1 MSKLTFKDRWV
12 IYKRLRKG
20 GFQQGQHW
28 NLPPD
33 YVLADELRAM
43 LGLPTLR
50 QSDLPEMAA
59 KLAAED
65 PDLAAKGTKK
75 TKRAIK
81 KATAAAIRLL
91 PECEQPYTREAYA
104 KFITSDEWRSAR
116 YQAIRTLGN
125 KCLACGRSPK
135 DGVKIHVDH
144 IEPCSKNWSRRLDQ
158 SNLQVLCED
167 CNLGKSNLFKDDW
180 R

>member
-1 MSKLTFKDRWV
+1 MNNITFKDRWV
-12 IYKRLRKG
+12 LYKRLRKG
-20 GFQQGQHW
+20 GFQKGERW

-33 YVLADELRAM
+33 YIITNQLRSL
-43 LGLPTLR
+43 LGLATLKKTEL
-50 QSDLPEMAA
+50 SELAS
-59 KLAAED
+59 KLVAED
-65 PDLAAKGTKK
+65 PTLASKGTHKI
-75 TKRAIK
+75 KRAIK
-81 KATAAAIRLL
+81 KAEAKAIKLL
-91 PECEQPYTREAYA
+91 PECEPPYTRQAYQR
-104 KFITSDEWRSAR
+104 FITSDEWRSAR

-158 SNLQVLCED
+158 DNLQVLCDD

>member
-12 IYKRLRKG
+12 LYKRLRKG

-28 NLPPD
+28 NLPSD
-33 YVLADELRAM
+33 CVLADQLRTM
-43 LGLPTLR
+43 LGLATLKK
-50 QSDLPEMAA
+50 SELSE
-59 KLAAED
+59 LAARLVVED
-65 PDLAAKGTKK
+65 PVLASKGTRK

-81 KATAAAIRLL
+81 KSAAKAIKLL
-91 PECEQPYTREAYA
+91 PECEWSYSREAYR
-104 KFITSDEWRSAR
+104 KFITSDEWRGVR

-144 IEPCSKNWSRRLDQ
+144 IEPCSKNWSRRLDL
-158 SNLQVLCED
+158 SNLQVLCDD
-167 CNLGKSNLFKDDW
+167 CNMGKSNLFKDDW